1 MRIGEIVETG
11 SAGFVAESFELN
23 RPPELGRLVKVEM
36 SGGNCAYG
44 VVSYGTTVGLD
55 PGRRAVR
62 RSSEGVYDA
71 AIYREHPQLEQ
82 VLRTEFT
89 VVLVGWAIN
98 GAIRQ
103 YLPPQPPP
111 LHYSVHT
118 CGPREVHAF
127 SARLLYLRLLLAV
140 TGPLPSEQ
148 LLAAHL
154 RQVYQA
160 RDWDGVWLERA
171 AREVAGL
178 LKQDVER
185 LLVVLQGI
193 DPEQLEHTYAPGVP

>member
-23 RPPELGRLVKVEM
+23 RPPELGSLVKVEM
-36 SGGNCAYG
+36 ENGGCVYG
-44 VVSYGTTVGLD
+44 VVSYGTTTGLD

-62 RSSEGVYDA
+62 RSREGVYDA
-71 AIYREHPQLEQ
+71 DIYREHPQLEQ
-82 VLRTEFT
+82 VLRTEFSA
-89 VVLVGWAIN
+89 VLVGWA
-98 GAIRQ
+98 AEASIRQ
-103 YLPPQPPP
+103 HLPSQPPP

-118 CGPREVHAF
+118 CTPREVRAF
-127 SARLLYLRLLLAV
+127 SDRLLYLRLLLSAA
-140 TGPLPSEQ
+140 GQLPSEQ

-160 RDWDGVWLERA
+160 RGQDRVWLERT

-193 DPEQLEHTYAPGVP
+193 DPG